1 MTPDE
6 RSLLTGFLSDLGQ
19 TRGVAKDP
27 EADRMIADAVGA
39 NPDAVYL
46 LVQHAIL
53 SDQALHATQAQLQD
67 LQQQAPP
74 QSTTSFLPVRGSSYM
89 PSAPDPQSPWAGQQ
103 GAPVQSSPFAATSGL
118 GGFLRSAGT
127 MAAGVAAG
135 DFLAQG
141 ISNIFSPRW

>member
-6 RSLLTGFLSDLGQ
+6 RNLLTGFLSDLAQ
-19 TRGVAKDP
+19 TPGVAKDP
-27 EADRMIADAVGA
+27 EADRMITDAVRA
-39 NPDAVYL
+39 NPDAAYL

-53 SDQALHATQAQLQD
+53 ADQALHATQAQLQQ
-67 LQQQAPP
+67 LQPP
-74 QSTTSFLPVRGSSYM
+74 PAASSFLPTATPAYM
-89 PSAPDPQSPWAGQQ
+89 TNAPDPQAPWAGQQ
-103 GAPVQSSPFAATSGL
+103 GAPVQSSPFAANSGL